1 MKRLGGAAHG
11 MTPRELFMTR
21 DKSNLSDLRR
31 EIDDIDNALHDLL
44 MRRASVVDR
53 VKESKQTVGGVIY
66 RPGREAEIM
75 RRLAARHTGSLS
87 RNVVVRIWRELM
99 SAFVSMQGPFVVSV
113 WDNGDVGC
121 WDVARDHF
129 GSETTM
135 TRHQSAGAVLHA
147 IAEGTATI
155 GVLPLPQDGE
165 ADPWWPAF
173 ALGRDKRLQICAR
186 VPFASRG
193 NSRGIRSGALIVSAT
208 APEPSG
214 NDRSLLLVECDES
227 TSRGRL
233 TDGLVAAKFDIVAVV
248 GLSSSDSRLAIP
260 VFLVEIAGFATL
272 DDDRVAAFVENTT
285 GIVSADIV
293 GAYAVPLDGA
303 LGS

>member
-1 MKRLGGAAHG
+1 
-11 MTPRELFMTR
+11 MTL
-21 DKSNLSDLRR
+21 DNNNLSDLRL
-31 EIDDIDNALHDLL
+31 EIDDIDNELHDLL
-44 MRRASVVDR
+44 MRRAAVVEK
-53 VKESKQTVGGVIY
+53 VKEHKQADGGANF

-75 RRLAARHTGSLS
+75 RRLAARHSGSLS
-87 RNVVVRIWRELM
+87 RNVVVRMWRELIT
-99 SAFVSMQGPFVVSV
+99 AFVSMQGPFVVAV
-113 WDNGDVGC
+113 WDTGEVGC

-129 GSETTM
+129 GTETSM

-147 IAEGTATI
+147 ISEGTATV

-165 ADPWWPAF
+165 ADPWWPA
-173 ALGRDKRLQICAR
+173 LGVGQDNRLRICAR

-193 NSRGIRSGALIVSAT
+193 NSRGIRSGALVVSAT
-208 APEPSG
+208 PPEASG
-214 NDRSLLLVECDES
+214 NDRSLLLVECDVS

-233 TDGLVAAKFDIVAVV
+233 TDSLTAEGFDIVSVV
-248 GLSSSDSRLAIP
+248 GRPSSDARFVQP
-260 VFLVEIAGFATL
+260 VFLVEISGYAAL
-272 DDDRVAAFVENTT
+272 DDDRLQPFVENAA

>member
-1 MKRLGGAAHG
+1 
-11 MTPRELFMTR
+11 MTS
-21 DKSNLSDLRR
+21 DDNNLSELRR

-44 MRRASVVDR
+44 MRRASVVER
-53 VKESKQTVGGVIY
+53 VKDFKQADGGVNF
-66 RPGREAEIM
+66 RPGREADIM

-87 RNVVVRIWRELM
+87 RNVVIRIWRELM
-99 SAFVSMQGPFVVSV
+99 SAFVSMQGTFVVSV
-113 WDNGDVGC
+113 WDTGEVGC

-129 GSETTM
+129 GTETTM

-147 IAEGTATI
+147 IAEGTATV

-165 ADPWWPAF
+165 ADPWWPTLAV
-173 ALGRDKRLQICAR
+173 GQDKRLQICAR

-193 NSRGIRSGALIVSAT
+193 NSRGIRSGALIVSA
-208 APEPSG
+208 ASPEPSG

-233 TDGLVAAKFDIVAVV
+233 TEGLAAAEFDIVSVA
-248 GLSSSDSRLAIP
+248 GRPSADARAAQP
-260 VFLVEIAGFATL
+260 VFLVEIAGFAFA
-272 DDDRVAAFVENTT
+272 DDDRLASFVENAT

>member
-1 MKRLGGAAHG
+1 
-11 MTPRELFMTR
+11 MTR
-21 DKSNLSDLRR
+21 DNSNLSDLRR

-53 VKESKQTVGGVIY
+53 VKDLKQNGGGVIY
-66 RPGREAEIM
+66 RPGREAEVM

-87 RNVVVRIWRELM
+87 RNVVIRIWRELM
-99 SAFVSMQGPFVVSV
+99 SAFVCMQGPFVVAV
-113 WDNGDVGC
+113 WDNGEVGC

-129 GSETTM
+129 GTETTM

-147 IAEGTATI
+147 IAEGAATV

-193 NSRGIRSGALIVSAT
+193 NSRGIRSGALIVSAA

-214 NDRSLLLVECDES
+214 NDRSLLLVECDDS

-233 TDGLVAAKFDIVAVV
+233 TDGLVGAKFDIVSVV
-248 GLSSSDSRLAIP
+248 GLSSSGAP
-260 VFLVEIAGFATL
+260 AAQTVFLVEIAGFATP
-272 DDDRVAAFVENTT
+272 DDDRLEAFVKNAT

>member
-1 MKRLGGAAHG
+1 
-11 MTPRELFMTR
+11 MTR
-21 DKSNLSDLRR
+21 NNSDLSDLRR

-44 MRRASVVDR
+44 MRRASVVER
-53 VKESKQTVGGVIY
+53 VKDMKQNADGVKF

-75 RRLAARHTGSLS
+75 RRLAARHTGPLS

-113 WDNGDVGC
+113 WDTGEVGC

-129 GSETTM
+129 GTETMM

-147 IAEGTATI
+147 IAEGSATV

-165 ADPWWPAF
+165 ADPWWPAL
-173 ALGRDKRLQICAR
+173 AVGRDDRLQICAR

-193 NSRGIRSGALIVSAT
+193 NSRGIRSGALIVSAA

-214 NDRSLLLVECDES
+214 NDRGLLLVECDDS

-233 TDGLVAAKFDIVAVV
+233 TDSLAGANFDIVAVV
-248 GLSSSDSRLAIP
+248 GLPNTDAHAAQP
-260 VFLVEIAGFATL
+260 VFLVEISGFATP
-272 DDDRVAAFVENTT
+272 DDDRLASFVENST
-285 GIVSADIV
+285 GIVSAGIV

>member
-1 MKRLGGAAHG
+1 MDRHN
-11 MTPRELFMTR
+11 
-21 DKSNLSDLRR
+21 SNLLDLRR
-31 EIDDIDNALHDLL
+31 EIDDIDNAMHDLL

-53 VKESKQTVGGVIY
+53 VKDLKQSDGDVIF
-66 RPGREAEIM
+66 RPGREAEIL
-75 RRLAARHTGSLS
+75 RRLTARHTGPLS
-87 RNVVVRIWRELM
+87 RNIVVRIWRELM
-99 SAFVSMQGPFVVSV
+99 SAFVSMQGPFVVAV
-113 WDNGDVGC
+113 WDNGGLGC

-129 GSETTM
+129 GTETTM

-147 IAEGTATI
+147 IAEGTATV

-173 ALGRDKRLQICAR
+173 SLGRDKRLQICAR
-186 VPFASRG
+186 MPFASRG
-193 NSRGIRSGALIVSAT
+193 NSRGIRSSALIVSAT

-214 NDRSLLLVECDES
+214 NDRGLLLVECDDS

-233 TDGLVAAKFDIVAVV
+233 TDGLAAADFDIVAVV
-248 GLSSSDSRLAIP
+248 GRPDSDAHACSP
-260 VFLVEIAGFATL
+260 VFLVEISGFATP
-272 DDDRVAAFVENTT
+272 DDDRLASFVENAA
-285 GIVSADIV
+285 GVVAADIV

>member
-1 MKRLGGAAHG
+1 
-11 MTPRELFMTR
+11 MTR
-21 DKSNLSDLRR
+21 DNNDLSDLRR

-53 VKESKQTVGGVIY
+53 VKDLKQNDGGVVF
-66 RPGREAEIM
+66 RPGREADIM
-75 RRLAARHTGSLS
+75 RRLAARHSGPLS

-113 WDNGDVGC
+113 WDTGEVGC

-129 GSETTM
+129 GTETTM

-147 IAEGTATI
+147 IAEGAATV

-165 ADPWWPAF
+165 ADPWWPAL
-173 ALGRDKRLQICAR
+173 AVGQANRLQICAR
-186 VPFASRG
+186 IPFASRG
-193 NSRGIRSGALIVSAT
+193 NSRGIRSGALIVSA
-208 APEPSG
+208 AVPEPSG
-214 NDRSLLLVECDES
+214 NDRSLLLVECDDS

-233 TDGLVAAKFDIVAVV
+233 TDGLVGAKFDIVAVV
-248 GLSSSDSRLAIP
+248 GRPSSDAEAAQP
-260 VFLVEIAGFATL
+260 VFLVEISGFATP
-272 DDDRVAAFVENTT
+272 DDERLTSFVENAT
-285 GIVSADIV
+285 GIVSAGIV

>member
-1 MKRLGGAAHG
+1 MS
-11 MTPRELFMTR
+11 R
-21 DKSNLSDLRR
+21 DNSTLSELRR
-31 EIDDIDNALHDLL
+31 EIDDIDDSLHDLL
-44 MRRASVVDR
+44 MRRASVVER
-53 VKESKQTVGGVIY
+53 VKGLKKNSGDVIF
-66 RPGREAEIM
+66 RPGREAEII
-75 RRLAARHTGSLS
+75 RRLATRHTGPLS

-99 SAFVSMQGPFVVSV
+99 SAFVCMQGPFVVSV
-113 WDNGDVGC
+113 WDTGEVGC

-129 GSETTM
+129 GTETPM

-147 IAEGTATI
+147 IAEGSATA

-165 ADPWWPAF
+165 ADPWWPA
-173 ALGRDKRLQICAR
+173 LSIGQDNRLQVCAR

-193 NSRGIRSGALIVSAT
+193 NSRGIRSGALVVSAA

-233 TDGLVAAKFDIVAVV
+233 TDGLASADFEIVTVA
-248 GLSSSDSRLAIP
+248 GLASADAHAARPI
-260 VFLVEIAGFATL
+260 FLVEVAGFSTP
-272 DDDRVAAFVENTT
+272 DDERLKSFVESAP
-285 GIVSADIV
+285 GIVSAGVV

-303 LGS
+303 QGRSS

>member
-1 MKRLGGAAHG
+1 MN
-11 MTPRELFMTR
+11 R
-21 DKSNLSDLRR
+21 DNSNLSDLRR

-44 MRRASVVDR
+44 MRRASVVER
-53 VKESKQTVGGVIY
+53 VKDSKKSDGGVNF

-75 RRLAARHTGSLS
+75 RRLAARHTGPLS
-87 RNVVVRIWRELM
+87 RNIVVRIWRELM

-113 WDNGDVGC
+113 WDTGEVGC

-129 GSETTM
+129 GTETTM
-135 TRHQSAGAVLHA
+135 TRHQSTAAVLHA
-147 IAEGTATI
+147 IAEGSATV

-165 ADPWWPAF
+165 ADPWWPAL
-173 ALGRDKRLQICAR
+173 ALGRDKRLHICAR

-193 NSRGIRSGALIVSAT
+193 NSRGIRSGAFIVSAA

-214 NDRSLLLVECDES
+214 NDRSLILVECDDS

-233 TDGLVAAKFDIVAVV
+233 ADGLAGADFDIVAVV
-248 GLSSSDSRLAIP
+248 GRPDSGAHAGQP
-260 VFLVEIAGFATL
+260 VFLVEISGFATP
-272 DDDRVAAFVENTT
+272 DDNRLASFVENAA

-303 LGS
+303 SGS